1 MLMYS
6 HSLTVWAS
14 CSANGEM
21 VALNRIALGIP
32 SKVFTL
38 LCCLQSELGSNSWVQ
53 NMFLQVRSHRCLPSG
68 TQIIPC
74 FCFFF
79 CFYPKVHHISAAH
92 LIIWQGKDPFAQMQ
106 GECVSLKLIRPCK
119 CSPDWTLCVKMTLK
133 SISIQVLL
141 LFHLLL
147 QTNSSNNSWH
157 NDSGSS

>member
-79 CFYPKVHHISAAH
+79 TPKFTTSQQHISSYDKARTH
-92 LIIWQGKDPFAQMQ
+92 LPRCRVNVLALSQSDLASVRQT
-106 GECVSLKLIRPCK
+106 E
-119 CSPDWTLCVKMTLK
+119 LCV
-133 SISIQVLL
+133 
-141 LFHLLL
+141 
-147 QTNSSNNSWH
+147 
-157 NDSGSS
+157 

>member
-32 SKVFTL
+32 SKVFL
-38 LCCLQSELGSNSWVQ
+38 PCSAVCRVSWA
-53 NMFLQVRSHRCLPSG
+53 LIHGYRIRSYRLEAIDASHLAPKSSLV
-68 TQIIPC
+68 
-74 FCFFF
+74 FVFF

-106 GECVSLKLIRPCK
+106 GECVSLRLIRPCK

-147 QTNSSNNSWH
+147 QTNSSNNSRH